1 MLRSISVPRAAS
13 WFRPGPLAAG
23 LLLLLAWS
31 SAAPAS
37 AESGTISGSRT
48 STVYVDPGDTLY
60 ITAGAQISADPGVV
74 VFGGTLII
82 SGGTISGTTQGM
94 SISGGTVTIS
104 GGMISGQE
112 GVVVHSGTVSI
123 SGGTISGT
131 TLGVDAY
138 VTTVSVYGCGL
149 QLSNINSDAVGL
161 LTGTLQDGMTIDT
174 YARLSPSG
182 LINTCAYSWSGV
194 LPPVN
199 ADGSSVFKAGSTVPV
214 KFALTGA
221 DAGNTT
227 LAATLWVAKISNS
240 IVGTDLEAVA
250 TNTPVST
257 GNSFRYDPTSG
268 QCIFN
273 WSTKGLAAG
282 TYLLSID
289 LGDGAPHTVT
299 VSLR

>member
-1 MLRSISVPRAAS
+1 MLRSISVLRILS
-13 WFRPGPLAAG
+13 RRPGPLAAG

-37 AESGTISGSRT
+37 AESGTISGTRVGP
-48 STVYVDPGDTLY
+48 VYVTTGDTLY
-60 ITAGAQISADPGVV
+60 ITAGAQISGEIGVV
-74 VFGGTLII
+74 VFDGTLII
-82 SGGTISGTTQGM
+82 SGGSIAGNTEGV

-104 GGMISGQE
+104 GGTISGPY

-138 VTTVSVYGCGL
+138 VTTLSVYGCGL
-149 QLSNINSDAVGL
+149 QLSNINADAVGL
-161 LTGTLQDGMTIDT
+161 LTGTLQDGTAINT

-221 DAGNTT
+221 DAGITT

-250 TNTPVST
+250 TNTPAST
-257 GNSFRYDPTSG
+257 GNVFRYDPTSG
-268 QCIFN
+268 QYLFN
-273 WSTKGLAAG
+273 WSTKGLAPG
-282 TYLLSID
+282 TYLLRID
-289 LGDGAPHTVT
+289 LGDGALHTVT
-299 VSLR
+299 VGLR